1 MSNPNRFGVR
11 GEGEKLTAEFT
22 SGQLVIAICVSLFV
36 ALVCFLLGVL
46 VGRYDRAHRLAET
59 PAPIEE
65 TSPSVP
71 VPSAPVQTGVQ
82 TSPRTESV
90 ETTSATQ
97 HSPWSAGRVRDM
109 EPLPSPTEGSTELE
123 KPVAIPKPAVEGEA
137 APAVAVPPA
146 PSAEAAKPEVPA
158 TPPAPVT
165 APALAPGTPGTLDEP
180 EIAMPPIT
188 ATASTDAAKQPGQN
202 GKPSTGDGKKTER
215 TAGRGKFGIQ
225 VAAFQGGGREAA
237 AQAFKSQLKSK
248 EALDAEIVMD
258 GQYARVI
265 ITGYKDKASAAAAC
279 AEFRKKPGLDKS
291 FVRALPQP

>member
-59 PAPIEE
+59 PAPVEE
-65 TSPSVP
+65 TAPAVP
-71 VPSAPVQTGVQ
+71 EPSAPVQTGVQ
-82 TSPRTESV
+82 TSPRTDALAASP
-90 ETTSATQ
+90 SPQ
-97 HSPWSAGRVRDM
+97 HSPWAAGRVRDM
-109 EPLPSPTEGSTELE
+109 EPLPSPTEGGTEVEL
-123 KPVAIPKPAVEGEA
+123 PVAIPKPAVEGEA
-137 APAVAVPPA
+137 APAVAAPPA
-146 PSAEAAKPEVPA
+146 PSVEPAKPEAPA
-158 TPPAPVT
+158 APPAPVP
-165 APALAPGTPGTLDEP
+165 APTPATGTPGALDEP
-180 EIAMPPIT
+180 DISMPPIT
-188 ATASTDAAKQPGQN
+188 ATPSADAAKQPGQSV
-202 GKPSTGDGKKTER
+202 KPSAGEAKKS
-215 TAGRGKFGIQ
+215 GRGKFGIQ

-279 AEFRKKPGLDKS
+279 AEYRKKPGLDKS